1 MEKKKGLWIQLTV
14 IALFLLLVGAYLA
27 IGFYYQN
34 GFSFGTYINGVYCT
48 GKSVEEVNEELK
60 NLYDKE
66 CVFILDENEKVY
78 KITLD
83 DIGFAVDYTSQLQSM
98 LNSQSPFAWGA
109 NLFRFKENTLQ
120 PGITFDFQKLREKL
134 ETCGLSEAYAKD
146 ESVKILKTDDGYVLY
161 NGRLDVLDMDLVYKL
176 VSDSLEK
183 NIVEIYVTDCFSDL
197 PYTAEMEETLKLWE
211 KINAFQ
217 TCDIIY
223 DMGDTQVELSPG
235 IVCEWISLD
244 EDGNFVFD
252 ENGELVFREE
262 GVEEFIS
269 DLCLT
274 YDTYQST
281 RNFKTTQGR
290 TVTIEGGTYGNKL
303 DAKAEITYLK
313 DAFLND
319 VSEVHIPAY
328 EIEAF
333 HRGKDD
339 IGDTYIEV
347 DMTEQKLYYYEDGV
361 MNLECSIV
369 TGNMRRGWDTP
380 EGVNYVYNKQTDRVL
395 RGPGYASPVD
405 YWMPVVR
412 SIGIHDADWRDMFG
426 ADIYKTNGSHGCI
439 NVPSNHMILLYE
451 MVEVGTPVVMF
462 YQ

>member
-14 IALFLLLVGAYLA
+14 IAVFLLLVGAYLA

-60 NLYDKE
+60 NLYDTD
-66 CVFILDENEKVY
+66 CVFILDDKERVY
-78 KITLD
+78 KIALEE
-83 DIGFAVDYTSQLQSM
+83 IGFSVDYTSQLQGV

-109 NLFRFKENTLQ
+109 NLFQLKQNVMQ
-120 PGITFDFQKLREKL
+120 PGITFDFQKLRTKL
-134 ETCGLSEAYAKD
+134 ENCGLVEVYAKD
-146 ESVKILKTDDGYVLY
+146 DSVEISKTDEGYILY
-161 NGRLDVLDMDLVYKL
+161 DGRLHVLDMDMVCKL
-176 VSDSLEK
+176 VSDSLEQ
-183 NIVEIYVTDCFSDL
+183 NITEISVADCFTDL

-211 KINAFQ
+211 KINDFQ
-217 TCDIIY
+217 SCGIVY
-223 DMGDTQVELSPG
+223 DMGDTQVGLTPA
-235 IVCEWISLD
+235 IVCEWIVLD
-244 EDGNFVFD
+244 ENGDFVFD
-252 ENGELVFREE
+252 AGGELVFREE

-269 DLCLT
+269 ELCLT

-281 RNFKTTQGR
+281 RNFKTTEGR

-303 DAKAEITYLK
+303 DAKAEIAYLK
-313 DAFLND
+313 DAFIND
-319 VSEVHIPAY
+319 ISEVHVPTY
-328 EIEAF
+328 EMEAF

-347 DMTEQKLYYYEDGV
+347 DMTEQKLYYYEGGV
-361 MNLECSIV
+361 MFLECSIV
-369 TGNMRRGWDTP
+369 TGNMRRGWKTP

-412 SIGIHDADWRDMFG
+412 AIGIHDADWRDSFG

-439 NVPSNHMILLYE
+439 NVPPNHMSLLFE
-451 MVEVGTPVVMF
+451 MVEIGTPVVMF